1 MWLQLSPA
9 LRNRFTEIW
18 CPLSHDADD
27 YVAIIEHNIRL
38 PADVTRNAAGQTGIG
53 RMMVEFTAWFQ
64 NNDFSRRYADA
75 VNKRTAER
83 PVRQDDRACLGG
95 LDTSLS
101 ELMVTLMFQNDGQH
115 PRPASLGQLHQRC
128 C

>member
-27 YVAIIEHNIRL
+27 YVDIIEHNIRL
-38 PADVTRNAAGQTGIG
+38 PADVTRNAAGQTGLG

-64 NNDFSRRYADA
+64 NTDFSRRYIDA
-75 VNKRTAER
+75 MNQFTHFGSTCSGSV
-83 PVRQDDRACLGG
+83 RACLGG

-101 ELMVTLMFQNDGQH
+101 
-115 PRPASLGQLHQRC
+115 
-128 C
+128 